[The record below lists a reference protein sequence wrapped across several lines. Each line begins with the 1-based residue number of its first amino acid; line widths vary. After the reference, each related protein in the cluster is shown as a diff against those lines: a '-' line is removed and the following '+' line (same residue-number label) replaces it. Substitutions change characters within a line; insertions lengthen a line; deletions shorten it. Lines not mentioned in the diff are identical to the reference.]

1 MPTADTLERL
11 LQRTGHR
18 LIAVPRLGPDAVE
31 TAEGIAEAM
40 GNENRIEALRAF
52 LDYSDRLAH
61 AGRPNA

>member
-1 MPTADTLERL
+1 
-11 LQRTGHR
+11 
-18 LIAVPRLGPDAVE
+18 LGPDAVE